1 MPNPLPTPT
10 VLRLESPFYDLPVN
24 STETNEAGTS
34 FLADKLMDDAWAETI
49 NAALRLS
56 AEARFEPFE
65 LRR

>member
-1 MPNPLPTPT
+1 
-10 VLRLESPFYDLPVN
+10 
-24 STETNEAGTS
+24 
-34 FLADKLMDDAWAETI
+34 LADKLMDDAWAETI